1 MILLSLAKDKNTFQ
15 KAAAASLSALQE
27 RKTFPY
33 TDWLDSEH

>member
-1 MILLSLAKDKNTFQ
+1 VYSVFTVYTFQ